1 MSDKEKMETEKARKR
16 SFSYFFCNCT
26 NIRTKANT
34 HRHTWSHLR
43 IFGPEWVMYEEM

>member
-1 MSDKEKMETEKARKR
+1 MEREDGDGKGKGRGHFPT
-16 SFSYFFCNCT
+16 FFCNRT

-43 IFGPEWVMYEEM
+43 IFGPERVMYKEM